1 MNKTTV
7 DRLPKKEYLRLTLE
21 KIKEENKLL
30 IWKSRQ
36 LTVTWFVIAHCMYQ
50 CFMNKNLEVIFQ
62 CDTDEKVKTVH
73 FHHFEVLYKNLDPF
87 ILMVL
92 GTVEMF
98 EKYIIFRQS
107 NSRIIGT
114 PSGADVIASR
124 NPNII
129 FSDEMSIQKFQE
141 LTVASSLP
149 SINGGMG
156 QFIGV
161 ATTKPDTYFM
171 TLVNDMGKTMG
182 KSRVPTVPWETVQD
196 HMQFRHN
203 RNGWAVLKINY
214 KTDPEKRT
222 DAWKKWA
229 SKGYTTETWSQ
240 EMEMNEN
247 ALSGKPVFSDVPDDI
262 YVAGLDYQPGRTMCR
277 SFDFGAELGCCVF
290 AFQNTKGQLIV
301 LKEIKV
307 FNGTT
312 EDLAKEVE
320 EESNRLIEK
329 YPKIEFQD
337 FCDVAGTHRT
347 SNADTTDLDILATH
361 GFYPTYQW
369 QFIETR
375 LDKMRKLYRKINDK
389 DYGILIDSNEC
400 EFIVQ
405 GMMGKYGYQNKAN
418 PKPMDSFYADV
429 LDALGYMVDGLYY
442 HTDQQEEEMEEPDN
456 EGHFRLNSSGLPME

>member
-1 MNKTTV
+1 MNRTTV
-7 DRLPKKEYLRLTLE
+7 DRLPRKEYLRLTLD
-21 KIKEENKLL
+21 KIREENKLL

-36 LTVTWFVIAHCMYQ
+36 LTVTWFIIAHCMYQ
-50 CFMNKNLEVIFQ
+50 CFMNTNLEVIFQ

-73 FHHFEVLYKNLDPF
+73 FHHFEVLYRNLDPF
-87 ILMVL
+87 ILMAL
-92 GTVEMF
+92 GVVEMF

-107 NSRIIGT
+107 GSRIIGT

-171 TLVNDMGKTMG
+171 TLVNDLGKTMG

-196 HMQFRHN
+196 YMQFRHN

-222 DAWKKWA
+222 EAWKKWA

-247 ALSGKPVFSDVPDDI
+247 ALSGKPVFSDVPDEI
-262 YVAGLDYQPGRTMCR
+262 FVAGLDYQPGRVMHR
-277 SFDFGAELGCCVF
+277 SFDFGPECGCCVF
-290 AFQNTKGQLIV
+290 AYQDTKGTLNV

-312 EDLAKEVE
+312 EDVAKEAT
-320 EESNRLIEK
+320 EESDRWIEK

-337 FCDVAGTHRT
+337 FCDISGIKRT
-347 SNADTTDLDILATH
+347 SNAKVTDLDILAEY
-361 GFYPTYQW
+361 GIYPTYQW
-369 QFIETR
+369 QHIETR
-375 LDKMRKLYRKINDK
+375 LDKVRKLYRKSDK
-389 DYGILIDSNEC
+389 GIYGILIDSNEC
-400 EFIVQ
+400 EYIVQ

-442 HTDQQEEEMEEPDN
+442 HTDQPDDVDEEES
-456 EGHFRLNSSGLPME
+456 EGHLRLNSSGLPVE